1 METAADAA
9 EQGFLV
15 HARSKRR
22 TWPVAIQQQQ
32 FDITDT
38 KHPAQ
43 RRQVYRPQAA
53 VVAVSYPTI
62 DHDSVVPPLI
72 RHPLRPPLPDRAH
85 NDPESISVAT
95 PAAPASMRSY
105 KSMQELECEYAR

>member
-1 METAADAA
+1 MEAAADAA

-15 HARSKRR
+15 HARSERR
-22 TWPVAIQQQQ
+22 PWPVAIQQQQ
-32 FDITDT
+32 FDITDA
-38 KHPAQ
+38 KHAAQ
-43 RRQVYRPQAA
+43 RGQVYGPKAA
-53 VVAVSYPTI
+53 VVAVLYPTI

-72 RHPLRPPLPDRAH
+72 RHPLRPPLPDRAR

-105 KSMQELECEYAR
+105 KSMQELECEYAQ